1 MSRHIRVTRTIPAP
15 VAEVFAMFAD
25 SDRLSMLPGVRV
37 TVLEPGRD
45 FRDGVGLRRR
55 LDLRGGVYL
64 VEEVVGLEPP
74 HLFSYRIRES
84 RPPFRHEQGDIFF
97 TERGP
102 GTLVDWTSTLSTPA
116 GPFTPLVEAGT
127 TFIARTGFSIV
138 LTRIARILSRRGK

>member
-37 TVLEPGRD
+37 TVLEPGRE

-55 LDLRGGVYL
+55 LDLGGGVFL

-74 HLFSYRIRES
+74 RLFSYRIRES
-84 RPPFRHEQGDIFF
+84 RPAFRHEQGDISF
-97 TERGP
+97 TERGS

-116 GPFTPLVEAGT
+116 GPFTPLVEVGASLL
-127 TFIARTGFSIV
+127 ARTGFSVV
-138 LTRIARILSRRGK
+138 LTRIARTLSLRGK